1 MPRLPEK
8 PSKSKARGKRSPRY
22 KQENLLIS
30 TLGSKGFEDNEKIP
44 ETSGTRREYE
54 HILKCLNGNLPN
66 KNPFNSTVESFK
78 LTRNLESAQR
88 NKKIDFPKEISKK
101 KKAKFSAKLK
111 NRSIVDLNFSKTG
124 TSFNPRR
131 PNTDS
136 FLSSDHLSQVKEKK
150 KKFCAEKF
158 EKSRKKFSAARFM
171 RLQKKQSKED
181 IVINKISG
189 NLDNILSRNYSRDD
203 SEARNSNN
211 NRSINTPKNEKS
223 ENQKNHKNEI
233 KAPNSFI

>member
-8 PSKSKARGKRSPRY
+8 PSKSKPRGRRSP
-22 KQENLLIS
+22 KAQQENLLMS
-30 TLGSKGFEDNEKIP
+30 TLRSNGFEENQKIP

-54 HILKCLNGNLPN
+54 NILRCLNGNMIN

-78 LTRNLESAQR
+78 LTRNLESAPKDI
-88 NKKIDFPKEISKK
+88 NIDFPKEILKK
-101 KKAKFSAKLK
+101 KKNKFSAKLK

-124 TSFNPRR
+124 VNFNPRR

-211 NRSINTPKNEKS
+211 RSILTPKNE
-223 ENQKNHKNEI
+223 
-233 KAPNSFI
+233 P